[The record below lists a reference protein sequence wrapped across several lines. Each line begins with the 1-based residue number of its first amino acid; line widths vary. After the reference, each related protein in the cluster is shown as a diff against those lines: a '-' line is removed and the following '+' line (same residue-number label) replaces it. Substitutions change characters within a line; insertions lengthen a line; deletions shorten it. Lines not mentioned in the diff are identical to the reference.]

1 MRDKIYLAKRRA
13 HATIAPVFYMTWED
27 TIGVLSEFLMVERWD
42 REEDGAYSIVIDDAI
57 DINFIPSSSMHIV
70 FQGCFGEPLP
80 TNNSAEAKLKQLLQW
95 NFARIADNNDI
106 LSVDQKS
113 RKISIVRK
121 ILLEKLSIDSLLD
134 HVESFVRNV
143 DFWLA
148 AAEHKTTAAGLSPL
162 LTRFHMK

>member
-1 MRDKIYLAKRRA
+1 MI
-13 HATIAPVFYMTWED
+13 WED
-27 TIGVLSEFLMVERWD
+27 TIGILSEFLMVENWD
-42 REEDGAYSIVIDDAI
+42 REEDGAYSVVIDDAI
-57 DINFIPSSSMHIV
+57 DINFIPFSSTHIV

-95 NFARIADNNDI
+95 NFARIMDNNDI

-113 RKISIVRK
+113 HKIAIVRK
-121 ILLEKLSIDSLLD
+121 ILLDKLSINSLLD

-148 AAEHKTTAAGLSPL
+148 ASEHKLTAVGPSPL